1 MYELRY
7 LDWRTRK
14 HGTERV
20 AARSF
25 EEARMIGERNAD
37 REIIGV
43 KRLVV

>member
-1 MYELRY
+1 MYELMF

-20 AARSF
+20 EARSF

-43 KRLVV
+43 RRVF